1 MSPYDPAF
9 DSLLLFDGV
18 CHLCDGGVQFIIKLD
33 PHARIKF
40 TSIQSQLG
48 QQLYIQHGLDPAA
61 LPSLLY
67 ITPRGAF
74 IASTAVIEIARTLGG
89 LWSLA
94 VLFKA
99 IPRPLRDA
107 AYAFVASHRY
117 QWFGKHDTCIM
128 PTPELKARFVDAE
141 SAPK

>member
-1 MSPYDPAF
+1 MTRYDPLS

-18 CHLCDGGVQFIIKLD
+18 CHLCHGGVQFIIKLD

-40 TSIQSQLG
+40 TSIQNSLG
-48 QQLYIQHGLDPAA
+48 QQLYTQHGLDPAA

-94 VLFKA
+94 VVFKA

-107 AYAFVASHRY
+107 AYTFIANRRY
-117 QWFGKHDTCIM
+117 RWFGKHDTCLI
-128 PTPELKARFVDAE
+128 PTPELKARFVDAD
-141 SAPK
+141 SVPT